1 MTTSRRAES
10 TRTWTGTCALAEAS
24 ARAMSDSEPIMGMTI
39 RYLRGDGLHAPEL
52 PPPAPEQDRADD
64 GERREGSGDG
74 DEHAPRAES
83 EVHGERPR
91 ERNLPQPEAAQVE
104 PGGRPGVTGTVER
117 LREHHPPGVEYVPV
131 ADDPQAHRRH
141 WRDPRVGRE
150 QRHNR
155 VREQREYQAHGA
167 EKAHV
172 VNSGNPYGPLGA
184 FRLPG
189 AQPLPDHRRGGIG
202 QAPGRQQREDEDPDA
217 DRVSRH

>member
-64 GERREGSGDG
+64 GER
-74 DEHAPRAES
+74 
-83 EVHGERPR
+83 PR

-104 PGGRPGVTGTVER
+104 PGGRPGVTGAVER

-189 AQPLPDHRRGGIG
+189 A
-202 QAPGRQQREDEDPDA
+202 
-217 DRVSRH
+217 